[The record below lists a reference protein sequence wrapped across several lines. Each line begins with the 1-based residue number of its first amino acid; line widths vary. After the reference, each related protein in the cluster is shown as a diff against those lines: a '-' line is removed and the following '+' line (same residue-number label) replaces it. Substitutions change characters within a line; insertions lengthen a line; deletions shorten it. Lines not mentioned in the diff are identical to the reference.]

1 LLNLPEVTPQ
11 LAYRLISAERDC
23 YVDWVRAMEA
33 QPDNAFGIA
42 VQQFGGAT
50 AILCSRVGA
59 QVWNRIFHLSPAELE
74 HVPAILEFYK
84 THGAQPLFDLSPYN
98 VPPDWE
104 APHMTRTLAG
114 QYGLFQANFHQML
127 YGVPTVDVP
136 ITPDHIVI
144 QEVQAANRMDF
155 KNVYEQVWGGGE
167 EIAVLIEQ
175 ANFRCYLA
183 YIDDEPVALGVLH
196 IANRAGSMAN
206 ALTIPPARGKGCQTA
221 LLYHRF
227 KQAAIEDCDLLVS
240 QCMPGSQSQ
249 HNQLRVGFHI
259 AGSKAWWIPQNV
271 I

>member
-1 LLNLPEVTPQ
+1 MPNLPEVTPQ
-11 LAYRLISAERDC
+11 LAHRLISAERDC

-33 QPDNAFGIA
+33 QPGNPLGIA

-50 AILCSRVGA
+50 AILCSAVDA
-59 QVWNRIFHLSPAELE
+59 QVWNRVFQLMPADLE
-74 HVPAILEFYK
+74 HIPAILEFYK

-104 APHMTRTLAG
+104 SPRMTRTLTQ

-136 ITPDHIVI
+136 TPPENIVI
-144 QEVQAANRMDF
+144 REARQTDRTYF
-155 KNVYEQVWGGGE
+155 KNVYEQVWGDGE

-206 ALTIPPARGKGCQTA
+206 ALTIPAARGKGCQTA
-221 LLYHRF
+221 LLYHRI
-227 KQAAIEDCDLLVS
+227 KQAAIEHCDLLVS

-259 AGSKAWWIPQNV
+259 AGSKAWWILQNTN
-271 I
+271 